1 MRTDDATMEQQEKD
15 VVAVMAE
22 LAHGGRTH
30 PTTPDI
36 AAVVWYE
43 HNYANIERTRRVLKR
58 LEKQGAV
65 DSEQRIV
72 GGRWTQVWWLTEG
85 AR

>member
-22 LAHGGRTH
+22 LTPGRT
-30 PTTPDI
+30 TTPGVAYNWLGTGTPRD
-36 AAVVWYE
+36 V
-43 HNYANIERTRRVLKR
+43 ERTRRVLKR

-65 DSEQRIV
+65 DSEQRVV
-72 GGRWTQVWWLTEG
+72 GGRWAQVWWLTEG